1 MSRRALSVII
11 PALDEA
17 CHLETLL
24 ADLLARGEEGE
35 IILVD
40 GGSTD
45 GHPRK
50 GRRPSLL

>member
-1 MSRRALSVII
+1 MSVTIII

-17 CHLETLL
+17 AALPATLASL
-24 ADLLARGEEGE
+24 TALNPAPAE

-45 GHPRK
+45 DTCAIAL
-50 GRRPSLL
+50 SLIHI